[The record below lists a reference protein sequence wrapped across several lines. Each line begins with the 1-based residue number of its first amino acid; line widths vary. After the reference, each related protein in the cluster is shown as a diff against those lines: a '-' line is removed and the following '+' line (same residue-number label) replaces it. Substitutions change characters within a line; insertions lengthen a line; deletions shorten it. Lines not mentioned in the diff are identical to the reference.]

1 MGHLDE
7 TTLHSNAYP
16 PPSEGGFIGREEKM
30 AGKNKCSMAG
40 KGWREH
46 MAGNEWWEDMAG
58 RGWRE
63 TGGGTYGGKAF
74 AGKY

>member
-1 MGHLDE
+1 
-7 TTLHSNAYP
+7 
-16 PPSEGGFIGREEKM
+16 M
-30 AGKNKCSMAG
+30 AGKNDCGMEG

-46 MAGNEWWEDMAG
+46 MTGNGWREDMVG

-74 AGKY
+74 AGKYFFSMSKMGNGCIVFIYQFFLKKIASA

>member
-1 MGHLDE
+1 
-7 TTLHSNAYP
+7 
-16 PPSEGGFIGREEKM
+16 M
-30 AGKNKCSMAG
+30 AGKNECSMAG

-46 MAGNEWWEDMAG
+46 MAGNEWRDDMAG

-63 TGGGTYGGKAF
+63 TGGGTYGGKAL

>member
-1 MGHLDE
+1 
-7 TTLHSNAYP
+7 
-16 PPSEGGFIGREEKM
+16 M
-30 AGKNKCSMAG
+30 AGKNDSGMEG

-46 MAGNEWWEDMAG
+46 MAGNGWQEDMAG

>member
-1 MGHLDE
+1 
-7 TTLHSNAYP
+7 
-16 PPSEGGFIGREEKM
+16 M
-30 AGKNKCSMAG
+30 AGKNDCDMEG

-46 MAGNEWWEDMAG
+46 MARNGWQEDMAG

>member
-1 MGHLDE
+1 
-7 TTLHSNAYP
+7 
-16 PPSEGGFIGREEKM
+16 M
-30 AGKNKCSMAG
+30 AGKNDCGMEG

-46 MAGNEWWEDMAG
+46 MAGNGWQEDMAG

-63 TGGGTYGGKAF
+63 TGGGTYGGKAL